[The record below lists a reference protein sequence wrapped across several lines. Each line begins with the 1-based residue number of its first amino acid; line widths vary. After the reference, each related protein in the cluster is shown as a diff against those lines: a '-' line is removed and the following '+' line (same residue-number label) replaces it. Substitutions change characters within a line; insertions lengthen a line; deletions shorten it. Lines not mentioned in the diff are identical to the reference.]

1 MRELIFSVLCIFL
14 CIFSVFGQDST
25 EAKVTSSDF
34 SESIYQIGI
43 GSAYSFYF
51 PRIETT
57 VDAMDS
63 TSLNRIPFSIDFLY
77 GRKLSNS
84 TAWTVALTTSI
95 DNFSASSE
103 SLQIYSFLLTGG
115 FQYLPFK
122 KGLILG
128 VDAGL
133 TMIIPNT
140 DLSYD
145 GGIEFGSGF
154 AFDIGYLF
162 DGMKFSKAGITPG
175 LGIKLIH
182 SELISGRVNQICGYI
197 NLGIR

>member
-1 MRELIFSVLCIFL
+1 
-14 CIFSVFGQDST
+14 
-25 EAKVTSSDF
+25 
-34 SESIYQIGI
+34 
-43 GSAYSFYF
+43 YSFYF

-63 TSLNRIPFSIDFLY
+63 ASLIRIVFSIDFLF
-77 GRKLSNS
+77 GRKLSDL
-84 TAWTVALTTSI
+84 TVCTVALAASM
-95 DNFSASSE
+95 DSFSASSE
-103 SLQIYSFLLTGG
+103 SIKIFSFLLTGG
-115 FQYLPFK
+115 FQFLPFRE
-122 KGLILG
+122 GLILG
-128 VDAGL
+128 INGGINL
-133 TMIIPNT
+133 LIPNT

-162 DGMKFSKAGITPG
+162 DGMKFGKSGITPG

-197 NLGIR
+197 TLGIR